1 MAGFIGNSPVLYA
14 NEYRQEFTV
23 TESTQSEFHTTGY
36 TTGWITVY
44 RNGVRLSIIED
55 FTANNGSSVILNT
68 PAVNGDLVS
77 CEFRT
82 DVTEILDQSVSVSK
96 LDLQENSIPISVINV
111 TANSV
116 PISAVDLQANSVPIS
131 AVELQA
137 NSIPI
142 TAVNTSNLNLDAGAK
157 SDVFYENSNVLTE
170 SYTISEN
177 KNAITAGPITVADGV
192 VVTVPANSVW
202 TVV

>member
-116 PISAVDLQANSVPIS
+116 PISAV
-131 AVELQA
+131 ELQA

-177 KNAITAGPITVADGV
+177 KNAITAGPITIADGAI
-192 VVTVPANSVW
+192 VTVPANSVW

>member
-96 LDLQENSIPISVINV
+96 LDLQENSIHISAINV
-111 TANSV
+111 T
-116 PISAVDLQANSVPIS
+116 ANSVPIS

-157 SDVFYENSNVLTE
+157 ADVFYENSNVLTE

-177 KNAITAGPITVADGV
+177 KNAITAGPITIADGAI
-192 VVTVPANSVW
+192 VTVPANSVW

>member
-44 RNGVRLSIIED
+44 RNGVRLSEIED

-96 LDLQENSIPISVINV
+96 LDLQENSIPIAAVNV
-111 TANSV
+111 T
-116 PISAVDLQANSVPIS
+116 ANSVPIS

-137 NSIPI
+137 NSIPVSMVDMSGI
-142 TAVNTSNLNLDAGAK
+142 NLDAGAK
-157 SDVFYENSNVLTE
+157 LGVFYENSNILTE
-170 SYTISEN
+170 SYQIGDN
-177 KNAITAGPITVADGV
+177 MNAITAGPITVAEG
-192 VVTVPANSVW
+192 VTVTVSSNSVW

>member
-96 LDLQENSIPISVINV
+96 LDLQENSIHISAINV
-111 TANSV
+111 T
-116 PISAVDLQANSVPIS
+116 ANSVPIS

-157 SDVFYENSNVLTE
+157 KNVFWENSNILTE
-170 SYTISEN
+170 SYQIGDN
-177 KNAITAGPITVADGV
+177 MNAITAGPITVAEG
-192 VVTVPANSVW
+192 VTVTVSSNSVW

>member
-96 LDLQENSIPISVINV
+96 LDLQENSIHISAINV
-111 TANSV
+111 T
-116 PISAVDLQANSVPIS
+116 ANSVPIS

-177 KNAITAGPITVADGV
+177 KNAITAGPITVAEGV
-192 VVTVPANSVW
+192 TVTVPANSVW